1 MEKKIN
7 PYAII
12 VSLALVIIGIL
23 TILSDIYLLI
33 SPANVFLN
41 IGCSL
46 IASGLVLFFTA
57 ILIDRSKE
65 YIVWSQWKLEKIF
78 KTRAEKNTESDPK
91 LERHNIKQLDGIA
104 FGLKSFR
111 SNREKDVLTCMQR
124 GMNVRLLVMDPTSKF
139 VQQRE
144 REEGG
149 AAGSISTSIV
159 ALIEWADRLN
169 SKSNDGKIKIRFY
182 DCMTL
187 DFYWRMDDEMYVG
200 PYLLDVESQQ
210 TITYKYV
217 KGGKGFD
224 LYSEY
229 FESLWNNAA
238 FCHENAS

>member
-1 MEKKIN
+1 MKKKIN

-23 TILSDIYLLI
+23 TILADIYLLV

-57 ILIDRSKE
+57 ILIDYSKE
-65 YIVWSQWKLEKIF
+65 YIVWSEWKLERIF
-78 KTRAEKNTESDPK
+78 KTRAEKNTESAPK

-124 GMNVRLLVMDPTSKF
+124 GMNVRLLVMDQTSKF

-144 REEGG
+144 REEG
-149 AAGSISTSIV
+149 AAEGSISTSIV
-159 ALIEWADRLN
+159 ALIEWADKLN
-169 SKSNDGKIKIRFY
+169 SKSSDGKIIIRFY

-187 DFYWRMDDEMYVG
+187 DFYWRMDNEMYVG

-229 FESLWNNAA
+229 FESLWSNAT
-238 FCHENAS
+238 FCHE